1 MWEEILKTALGNGL
15 WAVLFC
21 VLLMYQ
27 LRDGRVRENKYRYT
41 INVLLDKLEL
51 LQDVRQQVRET
62 LVLLKKREKKTDKK
76 TDAEAAASPDAARVR
91 TEALR
96 V

>member
-1 MWEEILKTALGNGL
+1 MWEEILKAALSNGL

-27 LRDGRVRENKYRYT
+27 LRDGRTREEKYRQT
-41 INVLLDKLEL
+41 INVLLNRLDEL
-51 LQDVRQQVRET
+51 DGVRKCVNEISETVTET
-62 LVLLKKREKKTDKK
+62 LTLVKKKTKK
-76 TDAEAAASPDAARVR
+76 EKPEREPASEV
-91 TEALR
+91 LR

>member
-1 MWEEILKTALGNGL
+1 MWEEILKAALSNGL

-27 LRDGRVRENKYRYT
+27 LRDGKTREEKYRQT
-41 INVLLDKLEL
+41 INTLLNRLDAL
-51 LQDVRQQVRET
+51 DGVRKCVTEISATVTET
-62 LVLLKKREKKTDKK
+62 LSLVKKKTKK
-76 TDAEAAASPDAARVR
+76 EKSEREPIGEV
-91 TEALR
+91 LR